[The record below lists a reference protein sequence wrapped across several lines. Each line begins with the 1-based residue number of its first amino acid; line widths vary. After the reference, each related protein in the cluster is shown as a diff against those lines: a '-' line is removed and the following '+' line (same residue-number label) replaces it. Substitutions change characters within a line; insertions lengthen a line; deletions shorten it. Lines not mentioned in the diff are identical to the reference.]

1 MLTLAIA
8 ELLGREECGVE
19 SEEDR
24 LLLRLLVPVTKLHTA
39 KQVRH
44 FLVNLV
50 YLSVTSVGI
59 DVYDLDKKL

>member
-8 ELLGREECGVE
+8 ELLSREECGVE

-44 FLVNLV
+44 FLVNLM
-50 YLSVTSVGI
+50 YLGVTNGG
-59 DVYDLDKKL
+59 Y